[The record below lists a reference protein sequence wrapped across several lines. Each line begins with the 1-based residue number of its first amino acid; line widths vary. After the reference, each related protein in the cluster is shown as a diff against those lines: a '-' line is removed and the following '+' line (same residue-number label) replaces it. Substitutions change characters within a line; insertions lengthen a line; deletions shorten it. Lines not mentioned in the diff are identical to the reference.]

1 MRSANINVVRYN
13 NGTLVKVAA
22 SAHNFMS
29 FDFNAGDSSGTYVPS
44 VITITPT
51 FSGNITFASWQYSS
65 DSGVTWNTITS
76 GSHGMTIDDTTH
88 VLSISSTCDVYSS
101 SVTEIV
107 FKCVGSDST
116 YFDTVTISRMIDS
129 TYTFT
134 SSYTD
139 IKELSDKISIIA
151 STDELQEFKN
161 AGSTITTKVNTLDYT
176 ADGILLN
183 ILQAKAVIDGVQFDL
198 YDAATPYVSGNLVI
212 RSGKIYQ
219 AVTSTTGHEPPN
231 TTYWKDVTDTYNME
245 ALRVSQNTIDA
256 TALGTQ
262 SIVASTLV
270 DKWITGKSY
279 LINDVVWNNGKL
291 YQCTANHTSSSSNVP
306 PNTSYWKDSLQGTII
321 SQFANSI
328 SLNVNGSAGVT
339 SINLADGVLNM
350 QSTDIANIIS
360 ATALNLSSG
369 TINISGSTAVNISG
383 GAVNVTGGSITAS
396 AGTIAI
402 NGTTAIDMTAGTL
415 SLSGS
420 STLNMTGG
428 TISLSG
434 TTALNMTAGT
444 IGITGGTV
452 TIGTSST
459 GALII
464 NSPYFTLSKNGTI
477 SASNGSFSG
486 SITGSTL
493 STDTVTASTEYGG
506 GNEVRRYY
514 IDTDGFHASTT
525 FSGSSY
531 SGKIY
536 FTSQSL
542 SSVNYECGFIIDRG
556 VHIYGSLLVDIGR
569 IDTLWTSSIV
579 DVGSAEIDGALTVG
593 GDLKVTGSSKLYGT
607 EVWGSLDVLGAS
619 TSTGRL
625 IIKNSGVSPPSN
637 TAKIAIQG
645 SSAPSYDGA
654 TTAQIYYYDGS
665 SGWAGLFGQHLNQL
679 VWANSPTTYVQL
691 QTSNGTYGITAW
703 ASDETLKKN
712 IVLSQ
717 VDAISIIKSF
727 NHYSFD
733 WKDKD
738 GHIDCGYIA
747 QRMNEIDDRFT
758 IGILQQDKSIR
769 YQIDETT
776 IVPIISKALK
786 DSIIKIEKLEADI
799 EYLKTKVQ

>member
-198 YDAATPYVSGNLVI
+198 YDAATPYVSGDLVI

-231 TTYWKDVTDTYNME
+231 TTYWTDVTSTYNME

-270 DKWITGKSY
+270 DKWVTGKSY

-328 SLNVNGSAGVT
+328 SLNVNGDAGTT

-383 GAVNVTGGSITAS
+383 GSLTA
-396 AGTIAI
+396 
-402 NGTTAIDMTAGTL
+402 TA
-415 SLSGS
+415 
-420 STLNMTGG
+420 G

-452 TIGTSST
+452 TIGTNST

-477 SASNGSFSG
+477 SASSGSFSG

-536 FTSQSL
+536 FTSQLLGSINP
-542 SSVNYECGFIIDRG
+542 SMIGGSFGCGFVIDKG
-556 VHIYGSLLVDIGR
+556 VHINGSLLVPEGR
-569 IDTLWTSSIV
+569 IDYFWASSIV

-593 GDLKVTGSSKLYGT
+593 GDLKVTGSSTLYGT
-607 EVWGSLDVLGAS
+607 KVWSTLDVMGDS
-619 TSTGRL
+619 TFSGRFT
-625 IIKNSGVSPPSN
+625 IKNSGVSPPSN

-645 SSAPSYDGA
+645 SSAPSYGGV

-679 VWANSPTTYVQL
+679 VWVNSSTTYVQL
-691 QTSNGTYGITAW
+691 QTSDGTYGITAW

-758 IGILQQDKSIR
+758 IGISQQDKSIR

>member
-198 YDAATPYVSGNLVI
+198 YDAATPYVSGDLVI

-231 TTYWKDVTDTYNME
+231 TTYWTDVTSTYNME

-270 DKWITGKSY
+270 DKWVTGKSY

-328 SLNVNGSAGVT
+328 SLNVNGDAGTT

-383 GAVNVTGGSITAS
+383 GSLTA
-396 AGTIAI
+396 
-402 NGTTAIDMTAGTL
+402 TA
-415 SLSGS
+415 
-420 STLNMTGG
+420 G

-452 TIGTSST
+452 TIGTNST

-477 SASNGSFSG
+477 SASSGSFSG

-536 FTSQSL
+536 FTSQLLGSINP
-542 SSVNYECGFIIDRG
+542 SMIGGSFGCGFVIDKG
-556 VHIYGSLLVDIGR
+556 VHINGSLLVPEGR
-569 IDTLWTSSIV
+569 IDYFWASSIV

-593 GDLKVTGSSKLYGT
+593 GDLKVTGSSTLYGT
-607 EVWGSLDVLGAS
+607 KVWSTLDVMGDS
-619 TSTGRL
+619 TFSGGFT
-625 IIKNSGVSPPSN
+625 IKNSGVSPPSN

-645 SSAPSYDGA
+645 SSAPSYGGA

-679 VWANSPTTYVQL
+679 VWVNSSTTYVQL
-691 QTSNGTYGITAW
+691 QTSDGTYGITAW

-758 IGILQQDKSIR
+758 IGISQQDKSIR

>member
-183 ILQAKAVIDGVQFDL
+183 ILQAKAVIDGVQFNL
-198 YDAATPYVSGNLVI
+198 YDAATPYVSGDLVI

-231 TTYWKDVTDTYNME
+231 TTYWTDVTSTYNME

-270 DKWITGKSY
+270 DKWVTGKFY

-328 SLNVNGSAGVT
+328 SLNVNGDAGTT

-383 GAVNVTGGSITAS
+383 GSLTA
-396 AGTIAI
+396 
-402 NGTTAIDMTAGTL
+402 TA
-415 SLSGS
+415 
-420 STLNMTGG
+420 G

-477 SASNGSFSG
+477 SASSGSFSG

-493 STDTVTASTEYGG
+493 STNTVTASTEYGG

-536 FTSQSL
+536 FTSQLLGSINPYL
-542 SSVNYECGFIIDRG
+542 IGGTFGCGFVIDKG
-556 VHIYGSLLVDIGR
+556 VHINGSLLV
-569 IDTLWTSSIV
+569 
-579 DVGSAEIDGALTVG
+579 
-593 GDLKVTGSSKLYGT
+593 
-607 EVWGSLDVLGAS
+607 
-619 TSTGRL
+619 
-625 IIKNSGVSPPSN
+625 P
-637 TAKIAIQG
+637 
-645 SSAPSYDGA
+645 
-654 TTAQIYYYDGS
+654 
-665 SGWAGLFGQHLNQL
+665 
-679 VWANSPTTYVQL
+679 
-691 QTSNGTYGITAW
+691 
-703 ASDETLKKN
+703 
-712 IVLSQ
+712 
-717 VDAISIIKSF
+717 
-727 NHYSFD
+727 
-733 WKDKD
+733 
-738 GHIDCGYIA
+738 
-747 QRMNEIDDRFT
+747 
-758 IGILQQDKSIR
+758 
-769 YQIDETT
+769 
-776 IVPIISKALK
+776 
-786 DSIIKIEKLEADI
+786 
-799 EYLKTKVQ
+799 